1 MSTCRVNVDTQD
13 CLRCV
18 SSVSEP
24 EDDWLRLGPGSLSKV
39 WADPR
44 RAGESRASEEV
55 PVSFHRSPSPHSGSG
70 PQPRLRLRPI
80 ASSGWAPTLGAGQTL
95 RHDTNNII
103 YIRHHLKPIIRIN
116 IKHKYQY
123 HNKYGCWS
131 PECAE
136 CRVRGEAGTWHAATQ
151 AGQRGAIPPPAQ
163 LGQGQVW

>member
-1 MSTCRVNVDTQD
+1 MSTCRVNVDNQD

-55 PVSFHRSPSPHSGSG
+55 PVSFHRSPSPDSGSG

-80 ASSGWAPTLGAGQTL
+80 ASSGWAPTPGTGQTL

-103 YIRHHLKPIIRIN
+103 YIRHHLKPVIRIN
-116 IKHKYQY
+116 IKLKFQY
-123 HNKYGCWS
+123 HNTMVAGPCVVLSSKCGGRLA
-131 PECAE
+131 PGTLPPRLA
-136 CRVRGEAGTWHAATQ
+136 REAQ
-151 AGQRGAIPPPAQ
+151 YLRQPS
-163 LGQGQVW
+163 